1 MQKQWNP
8 LICACRLSLLFAAI
22 GLLAALSGCSEYKPA
37 GPVEGESSKVQET
50 GEQAG

>member
-1 MQKQWNP
+1 MPEQRNT
-8 LICACRLSLLFAAI
+8 LICSGRLSLLFASI

-37 GPVEGESSKVQET
+37 GPVEGESPKVQET